1 MLKTLLTL
9 AVFAVATPALA
20 AQQVELRSPVEAP
33 NGVVTLGDLFDS
45 AGPAARTV
53 VAAGG
58 PAGGNLIIAATQV
71 QALARA
77 HGLVW
82 SNAEGVDRVIAR
94 VVATP
99 ASERRVAREQVLAY
113 ARDLAAGEVV
123 QPEDLIWT
131 STPAYG
137 APSDSPSD
145 SATVIGLAAKRPLRA
160 RSPVSQN
167 DVSAPQVIKRDDM
180 ISVAYQVGGIKLV
193 LQGRAMSGAAVG
205 DVVDILNPGSKKI
218 IQAVATGPD
227 EAVVGPEAERFKAAA
242 LGNPRLYASLR

>member
-58 PAGGNLIIAATQV
+58 PAGGNLIIAASQV

-99 ASERRVAREQVLAY
+99 GAELRVAREQVLAY
-113 ARDLAAGEVV
+113 ARDIATGEVV
-123 QPEDLIWT
+123 QPEDLVWT

-145 SATVIGLAAKRPLRA
+145 SRSVIGLAAKRPLRA
-160 RSPVSQN
+160 RSPVSQG
-167 DVSAPQVIKRDDM
+167 DVSAPQVIKRDDV

-193 LQGRAMSGAAVG
+193 LQGKALASAAVG
-205 DVVDILNPGSKKI
+205 DLVNVLNPASKKI
-218 IQAVATGPD
+218 VQAVANGPGS
-227 EAVVGPEAERFKAAA
+227 AIVGPEADRFRAAVRA
-242 LGNPRLYASLR
+242 DPKLLASLR